1 MPAGNATLD
10 LFGETALPGGMKYQP
25 DFLTREEEGAL
36 LRHFERLPFREF
48 KFHGFTGKRRTVS
61 SGWRYD
67 FNGGGLTRRDNM
79 PEFLT
84 CFRTRAEDFAGIA
97 PGSFQQVLVTEYAPG
112 AGIGWHKDRSV
123 FGDVVGISL
132 LSPCSF
138 RLRKRPIKGFTRQN
152 LIAEPR
158 SVYLLRG
165 PSRTEWEHSIRGV
178 ETLRYSI
185 TFRNVI
191 DQDDA

>member
-1 MPAGNATLD
+1 
-10 LFGETALPGGMKYQP
+10 MKYQP

-67 FNGGGLTRRDNM
+67 FNGGGLTRTDNM

-84 CFRTRAEDFAGIA
+84 CLRTRAEDLEGIA

-112 AGIGWHKDRSV
+112 AGIGWRKDRSV